1 MEGFDTIPQ
10 DLARAAAFELRFD
23 SLYHPGR
30 GLSFP
35 CDDGGHV
42 DLDRLAPR
50 ARSNYLFARA
60 MIGREFACPAVRPHF
75 DD

>member
-1 MEGFDTIPQ
+1 MASIAHLAQ
-10 DLARAAAFELRFD
+10 DAAAATFELRFD
-23 SLYHPGR
+23 SLYQPGR
-30 GLSFP
+30 GLAFP
-35 CDDGGHV
+35 CDGVGHV

-60 MIGREFACPAVRPHF
+60 MIGREYASPAVRRHF